1 MTIYFKWLLKQKNFM
16 DIKSYLNLFAGMVM
30 LELGN
35 LSSTLAPFN
44 VGVISEGFSASSQE
58 SGLVVSLELF
68 FAAIGALI
76 FGASN
81 KKGRGLAFVGS
92 MLVISCYY
100 LGSLSTDILE
110 IYIIKSLAGIGC
122 GMLIASGHSIL
133 AASNEPNRVYAAFT
147 VFASCVGASLIL
159 FSSRW
164 IERGGYEL
172 FFTNFIYVYFIF
184 SLAFFFARNWSI
196 ADGENLDRQEDS
208 KNYVYLLLILA
219 VLFFEVPSSGIWAFM
234 ERFGVEDLG
243 MTVSKVGSV
252 IAISLIFSLLGP
264 LFVGLVGNR
273 LGRKIPI
280 LVCLFLS
287 SFCIYFIF
295 GVATVNTYYFGNITW
310 NIIFTIMVIFI
321 LGASADIDPS
331 GKLGSWLNACM
342 LLSASISPAVFGWIL
357 LDQSL
362 SDIYPYL
369 MFFLLAAFVCIFITK
384 KELEPIDKV

>member
-16 DIKSYLNLFAGMVM
+16 DIKSYLNLFTGMVM

-81 KKGRGLAFVGS
+81 KKGKGLAFVGS
-92 MLVISCYY
+92 MIVISCYY
-100 LGSLSTDILE
+100 LGSLSTDVLE

-164 IERGGYEL
+164 IESGGYEL

-208 KNYVYLLLILA
+208 TNYVYLLLILA

-295 GVATVNTYYFGNITW
+295 GVATVDTYYFGNITW

>member
-81 KKGRGLAFVGS
+81 KKGKGLAFVGS
-92 MLVISCYY
+92 MIVISCYY
-100 LGSLSTDILE
+100 LGSLSTDVLE

-164 IERGGYEL
+164 IESGGYEL

-264 LFVGLVGNR
+264 LLVGLVGNR

>member
-1 MTIYFKWLLKQKNFM
+1 MK
-16 DIKSYLNLFAGMVM
+16 IKGYLHLFSGMAM

-44 VGVISEGFSASSQE
+44 VGVISDGFMASSQE

-68 FAAIGALI
+68 FAAIGALF

-81 KKGRGLAFVGS
+81 LKGQKLAFLGCFV
-92 MLVISCYY
+92 VAVCYY
-100 LGSLSTDILE
+100 LASLSLNVTE
-110 IYIIKSLAGIGC
+110 IFLIKSLSGLGC

-133 AASNEPNRVYAAFT
+133 AASKDPNRTYAIFT
-147 VFASCVGASLIL
+147 VFASCTGATLVY
-159 FSSRW
+159 FSSIW
-164 IERGGYEL
+164 IEEGGYVK
-172 FFTNFIYVYFIF
+172 FFTNFIFIYLAL
-184 SLAFFFARNWSI
+184 SLSFFLARKSESSAPEESNTNKRSRFYI
-196 ADGENLDRQEDS
+196 FTC
-208 KNYVYLLLILA
+208 LILA

-243 MTVSKVGSV
+243 MEVSRVGEV
-252 IAISLIFSLLGP
+252 ISISIILSLIGP
-264 LFVGLVGNR
+264 LFIGLVGNKI
-273 LGRKIPI
+273 GRKVPI
-280 LVCLFLS
+280 LICLFLS

-295 GVATVNTYYFGNITW
+295 GVATVNTFYYGNITW
-310 NIIFTIMVIFI
+310 NIIFTIMVILI
-321 LGASADIDPS
+321 LGASGDIDPS

-362 SDIYPYL
+362 SQIYPYL

>member
-81 KKGRGLAFVGS
+81 KKGKGLAFVGS
-92 MLVISCYY
+92 MIVISCYY
-100 LGSLSTDILE
+100 LGSLSTDVLE

-164 IERGGYEL
+164 IESGGYEL

-208 KNYVYLLLILA
+208 TNYVYLLLILA

-264 LFVGLVGNR
+264 LLVGLVGNR

-295 GVATVNTYYFGNITW
+295 GVATVDTYYFGNITW

>member
-81 KKGRGLAFVGS
+81 KKGKGLAFVGS

-100 LGSLSTDILE
+100 LGSLSTDVLE

-164 IERGGYEL
+164 IESGGYEL

-208 KNYVYLLLILA
+208 TNYVYLLLILA

-264 LFVGLVGNR
+264 LLVGLVGNR

>member
-92 MLVISCYY
+92 MIVISCYY
-100 LGSLSTDILE
+100 LGSLSTDVLE

-164 IERGGYEL
+164 IESGGYEL

-219 VLFFEVPSSGIWAFM
+219 VLFFEAPSSGIWAFM

-295 GVATVNTYYFGNITW
+295 GVATVDTYYFGNITW

>member
-92 MLVISCYY
+92 MIVISCYY
-100 LGSLSTDILE
+100 LGSLSTDVLE

-164 IERGGYEL
+164 IESGGYEL

-264 LFVGLVGNR
+264 LLVGLVGNR

-295 GVATVNTYYFGNITW
+295 GVATVDTYYFGNITW

>member
-16 DIKSYLNLFAGMVM
+16 DIKSYLNIFTGMVM

-81 KKGRGLAFVGS
+81 KKGKGLAFVGS
-92 MLVISCYY
+92 MIVISCYY
-100 LGSLSTDILE
+100 LGSLSTDVLE

-164 IERGGYEL
+164 IESGGYEL

-295 GVATVNTYYFGNITW
+295 GVATVDTYYFGNITW

>member
-100 LGSLSTDILE
+100 LGSLSTDVLE

>member
-1 MTIYFKWLLKQKNFM
+1 
-16 DIKSYLNLFAGMVM
+16 MVM

-44 VGVISEGFSASSQE
+44 VGVISDGFLASSQD

-68 FAAIGALI
+68 FAAIGALF

-81 KKGRGLAFVGS
+81 FKGQKLAFLGCFV
-92 MLVISCYY
+92 VVVCYY
-100 LGSLSTDILE
+100 LGSLSTSVSE
-110 IYIIKSLAGIGC
+110 IFIIKSFSGLGC

-133 AASNEPNRVYAAFT
+133 AASKEPNRTYAMFT
-147 VFASCVGASLIL
+147 VFASCTGATLVY
-159 FSSRW
+159 FSSIW
-164 IERGGYEL
+164 IEEGGYVQ
-172 FFTNFIYVYFIF
+172 FFTNFVFIYAALSISFFLATKPDLSLTSESNDGKNSKFYIF
-184 SLAFFFARNWSI
+184 AC
-196 ADGENLDRQEDS
+196 
-208 KNYVYLLLILA
+208 LILA

-243 MTVSKVGSV
+243 MNVSRVGEV
-252 IAISLIFSLLGP
+252 ISISIIFSLIGP

-295 GVATVNTYYFGNITW
+295 GVATVETFYYGNITW

-362 SDIYPYL
+362 SEIYPYL

-384 KELEPIDKV
+384 RELEPIDKV

>member
-92 MLVISCYY
+92 MIVISCYY
-100 LGSLSTDILE
+100 LGSLSTDVLE

-264 LFVGLVGNR
+264 LLVGLVGNR

>member
-81 KKGRGLAFVGS
+81 KKGKGLAFVGS
-92 MLVISCYY
+92 MIVISCYY
-100 LGSLSTDILE
+100 LGSLSTDVLE

-164 IERGGYEL
+164 IESGGYEL

-208 KNYVYLLLILA
+208 TNYVYLLLILA

-264 LFVGLVGNR
+264 LLVGLVGNR

>member
-1 MTIYFKWLLKQKNFM
+1 MK
-16 DIKSYLNLFAGMVM
+16 IKGYLHLFSGMAM

-44 VGVISEGFSASSQE
+44 VGVISDGFMASSQE

-68 FAAIGALI
+68 FAAIGALF

-81 KKGRGLAFVGS
+81 LKGQKLAFLGCFV
-92 MLVISCYY
+92 VAVCYY
-100 LGSLSTDILE
+100 LASLSLNVTE
-110 IYIIKSLAGIGC
+110 IFLIKSLSGLGC

-133 AASNEPNRVYAAFT
+133 AASKDPNRTYAIFT
-147 VFASCVGASLIL
+147 VFASCTGATLVY
-159 FSSRW
+159 FSSIW
-164 IERGGYEL
+164 IEEGGYVK
-172 FFTNFIYVYFIF
+172 FFTNFIFIYLAL
-184 SLAFFFARNWSI
+184 SLSFFLARKSESSAPEESNTNKRSRFYI
-196 ADGENLDRQEDS
+196 FTC
-208 KNYVYLLLILA
+208 LILA

-243 MTVSKVGSV
+243 MEVSRVGEV
-252 IAISLIFSLLGP
+252 ISISIILSLIGP
-264 LFVGLVGNR
+264 LFIGLVGNKI
-273 LGRKIPI
+273 GRKVPI
-280 LVCLFLS
+280 LICLFLS

-295 GVATVNTYYFGNITW
+295 GVATVNTFYYGNITW
-310 NIIFTIMVIFI
+310 NIIFTIMVILI
-321 LGASADIDPS
+321 LGASGDIDPS

-362 SDIYPYL
+362 SEIYPYL

-384 KELEPIDKV
+384 RELEPIDKV

>member
-1 MTIYFKWLLKQKNFM
+1 MK
-16 DIKSYLNLFAGMVM
+16 IKGYLNLFSGMVM

-44 VGVISEGFSASSQE
+44 VGVFSDGFTASSQD

-68 FAAIGALI
+68 FAAIGALF

-81 KKGRGLAFVGS
+81 LKGQKLAFLGCFV
-92 MLVISCYY
+92 VAVCYY
-100 LGSLSTDILE
+100 MGSLSTSVSE
-110 IYIIKSLAGIGC
+110 IFLIKSFSGLGC

-133 AASNEPNRVYAAFT
+133 AGSKEPNRTYAMFT
-147 VFASCVGASLIL
+147 VFASCTGATLVY
-159 FSSRW
+159 FSSIW
-164 IERGGYEL
+164 IEEGGYVQ
-172 FFTNFIYVYFIF
+172 FFTNFVFIYAALSLLFFLATNPDLSLTSESNDGKNSKLYIF
-184 SLAFFFARNWSI
+184 TC
-196 ADGENLDRQEDS
+196 
-208 KNYVYLLLILA
+208 LILA

-243 MTVSKVGSV
+243 MNVSRVGEV
-252 IAISLIFSLLGP
+252 ISISIIFSLIGP

-287 SFCIYFIF
+287 NFCIYFIF
-295 GVATVNTYYFGNITW
+295 GVATVDTFYYGNITW

-362 SDIYPYL
+362 SEIYPYL

-384 KELEPIDKV
+384 RELEPIDKV

>member
-16 DIKSYLNLFAGMVM
+16 DIKSYLNLFTGMVM

-81 KKGRGLAFVGS
+81 KKGKGLAFVGS
-92 MLVISCYY
+92 MIVISCYY
-100 LGSLSTDILE
+100 LGSLSTDVLE

-164 IERGGYEL
+164 IESGGYEL

-264 LFVGLVGNR
+264 LLVGLVGNR

-295 GVATVNTYYFGNITW
+295 GVATVDTYYFGNITW

>member
-1 MTIYFKWLLKQKNFM
+1 M

-92 MLVISCYY
+92 MIVISCYY
-100 LGSLSTDILE
+100 LGSLSTDVLE

-164 IERGGYEL
+164 IESGGYEL

-219 VLFFEVPSSGIWAFM
+219 VLFFEAPSSGIWAFM

-264 LFVGLVGNR
+264 LLVGLVGNR

>member
-1 MTIYFKWLLKQKNFM
+1 MK
-16 DIKSYLNLFAGMVM
+16 IKGYLHLFAGMVM

-44 VGVISEGFSASSQE
+44 VGVISDGFVASSQD

-68 FAAIGALI
+68 FAAIGALL
-76 FGASN
+76 FGAS
-81 KKGRGLAFVGS
+81 KLKGRNLAFLGS
-92 MLVISCYY
+92 FIVSSCYF
-100 LGSLSTDILE
+100 LGSLVTSVSE
-110 IYIIKSLAGIGC
+110 IFLIKSVSGFDC

-133 AASNEPNRVYAAFT
+133 ASSKEPNRAYAMFT
-147 VFASCVGASLIL
+147 VFASCTGATLVY
-159 FSSRW
+159 FSSQW
-164 IERGGYEL
+164 IEQGGYVL
-172 FFTNFIYVYFIF
+172 FFTNFIFIYLAL
-184 SLAFFFARNWSI
+184 SLLFLLSRTSDSTSTNEVKNSDNSRFYIFAC
-196 ADGENLDRQEDS
+196 
-208 KNYVYLLLILA
+208 LILA

-243 MTVSKVGSV
+243 MSVSYVGEV
-252 IAISLIFSLLGP
+252 ISISIILSLLGP
-264 LFVGLVGNR
+264 AFVGLVGNR
-273 LGRKIPI
+273 LGRKVPI

-295 GVATVNTYYFGNITW
+295 GVATVNTFYFGNITW

-362 SDIYPYL
+362 SEIYPYL
-369 MFFLLAAFVCIFITK
+369 MFFLLAAFICIFITK
-384 KELEPIDKV
+384 RELEPVDKV

>member
-16 DIKSYLNLFAGMVM
+16 DIKSYLNLFTGMVM

-273 LGRKIPI
+273 LGRKVPI